1 MENEILKRIQ
11 DEIKDGHT
19 LQALMNLTAY
29 ISGSVS
35 ITKPQ
40 LSEDLW
46 EMNRYIIKNFD
57 F

>member
-1 MENEILKRIQ
+1 MENKILKKILN
-11 DEIKDGHT
+11 EIKDGQT
-19 LQALMNLTAY
+19 IKALMDLTAY